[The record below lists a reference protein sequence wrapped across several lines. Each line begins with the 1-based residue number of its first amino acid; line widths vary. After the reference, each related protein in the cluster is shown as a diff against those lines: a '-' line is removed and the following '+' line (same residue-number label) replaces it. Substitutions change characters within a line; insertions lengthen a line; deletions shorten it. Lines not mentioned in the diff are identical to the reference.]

1 MRKSGTLWKN
11 TVRNNTVWKNTLAV
25 DEDDEDDEDGL

>member
-1 MRKSGTLWKN
+1 MRKSGTLCKN